1 MNKFNINIEN
11 LQPSSSIQFM
21 QLARQLKE
29 EGKDIVDLAGGE
41 PDFDT
46 PKRIVDEAIQF
57 LKDGYTHY
65 TVGPGL
71 LELREAI
78 ARKLCQDNHIVC
90 GAENIIVTPGAK
102 YAIHATVQS
111 LINQGDEVLYFS
123 PGWVSYVP
131 IILAAG
137 GCPVEVKLDAYT
149 NYEIEEAKLE
159 KAVTSKTK
167 MLIINYPNN
176 PTGRIIDR
184 KQADIIV
191 KFMKNHPEIF
201 LVSDEIYEKIVF
213 KGNRNISIA
222 SYAEVKDRVI
232 TINGFSKSVAMTGW
246 RMGYLEASNEIVKQI
261 YKLYQHTI
269 TCVSGFIQKA
279 GIVALECNGDVENMR
294 KEYEERMKFFV
305 QGLNSIKGITCV
317 EPEGSFYAW
326 VYVEKDSWSA
336 EEIAEGLLKEQGL
349 VSVPGTAY
357 GEDKP
362 YLRMSFA
369 TDKKTLVK
377 AIERIREFMRNE
389 W

>member
-11 LQPSSSIQFM
+11 LQASSSIQFM
-21 QLARQLKE
+21 QLARRLKE

-46 PKRIVDEAIQF
+46 PKRIVDEAIKF
-57 LKDGYTHY
+57 LKEGYTHY

-78 ARKLCQDNHIVC
+78 AKKLFRDNHIVC
-90 GAENIIVTPGAK
+90 KAENIIITPGAK
-102 YAIHATVQS
+102 YAIYATVQS
-111 LINQGDEVLYFS
+111 LINQGDEVLYLS

-137 GCPVEVKLDAYT
+137 GWPVEVKLDART
-149 NYEIEEAKLE
+149 NYEIDAEKLE
-159 KAVTSKTK
+159 KAVTPKTK

-176 PTGRIIDR
+176 PTGRVIDE
-184 KQADIIV
+184 KQAEIIV
-191 KFMKNHPEIF
+191 KFMKRHSDIF

-213 KGNRNISIA
+213 KENRSISIA
-222 SYAEVKDRVI
+222 SYSDVKERVI
-232 TINGFSKSVAMTGW
+232 TINGFSKSLAMTGW
-246 RMGYLEASNEIVKQI
+246 RMGYLEASNEIIKQI

-279 GIVALECNGDVENMR
+279 GIVALECNADVENMR
-294 KEYEERMKFFV
+294 NEYEERMKFFV
-305 QGLNSIKGITCV
+305 KGLNSIEGIKCV

-326 VYVEKDSWSA
+326 VYVNKDSSSA
-336 EEIAEGLLKEQGL
+336 EDIAERLLKEQGL

-357 GEDKP
+357 GEENP
-362 YLRMSFA
+362 YIRMSFA
-369 TDKKTLVK
+369 TDRKTLEQ
-377 AIERIREFMRNE
+377 AIYRIRKFME
-389 W
+389 D

>member
-1 MNKFNINIEN
+1 M
-11 LQPSSSIQFM
+11 
-21 QLARQLKE
+21 
-29 EGKDIVDLAGGE
+29 
-41 PDFDT
+41 
-46 PKRIVDEAIQF
+46 
-57 LKDGYTHY
+57 
-65 TVGPGL
+65 
-71 LELREAI
+71 
-78 ARKLCQDNHIVC
+78 
-90 GAENIIVTPGAK
+90 
-102 YAIHATVQS
+102 
-111 LINQGDEVLYFS
+111 
-123 PGWVSYVP
+123 
-131 IILAAG
+131 
-137 GCPVEVKLDAYT
+137 
-149 NYEIEEAKLE
+149 
-159 KAVTSKTK
+159 
-167 MLIINYPNN
+167 
-176 PTGRIIDR
+176 
-184 KQADIIV
+184 
-191 KFMKNHPEIF
+191 
-201 LVSDEIYEKIVF
+201 SDEIYEKIVF